1 MRQRKTRKTR
11 RDSICSQFVHDL
23 FTDIRYKDNTWN
35 ICSKGGKYM
44 KEFFGKVKTFIKHN
58 WKGALSFI
66 AVIALFALIYVLVE
80 GYEYL
85 ALNVWP
91 STK

>member
-1 MRQRKTRKTR
+1 MG
-11 RDSICSQFVHDL
+11 
-23 FTDIRYKDNTWN
+23 YKDTTSN
-35 ICSKGGKYM
+35 ICSKGGKNM
-44 KEFFGKVKTFIKHN
+44 NKIATFIKHN

-66 AVIALFALIYVLVE
+66 AVLALFAVIYFLVE

-91 STK
+91 GAK

>member
-1 MRQRKTRKTR
+1 
-11 RDSICSQFVHDL
+11 
-23 FTDIRYKDNTWN
+23 
-35 ICSKGGKYM
+35 M

>member
-1 MRQRKTRKTR
+1 
-11 RDSICSQFVHDL
+11 
-23 FTDIRYKDNTWN
+23 
-35 ICSKGGKYM
+35 M
-44 KEFFGKVKTFIKHN
+44 KEFFGKVKTSIKHN

>member
-1 MRQRKTRKTR
+1 MNK
-11 RDSICSQFVHDL
+11 IA
-23 FTDIRYKDNTWN
+23 
-35 ICSKGGKYM
+35 
-44 KEFFGKVKTFIKHN
+44 TFIKHN

-66 AVIALFALIYVLVE
+66 AVLALFAVIYFLVE

-91 STK
+91 GAK